1 MGCSWAPLGRSGA
14 LLGRSWGSCFFL
26 RIFKNVKK
34 NTKFVIFGDLGLLLG
49 VPQTIRHRFLTLR
62 GSILTL
68 RGMIS
73 RPSHR
78 QTPSPN
84 SSKVLAK
91 SWRSP
96 CENHNQHSVQPK
108 RMNSK
113 RWCGGLASAFSIR
126 RPLRANVLDTY
137 PLIRSARRGL
147 PSPYL
152 SHRPP
157 KAAEVPTLATLVRR
171 WRPLFALLGRSWRAL
186 GRSWPLLGRSWNDM
200 RKSSKNRCQK

>member
-1 MGCSWAPLGRSGA
+1 MVPDSSPERLERPLGTLLDALGAPLGRSWA
-14 LLGRSWGSCFFL
+14 LTFSL
-26 RIFKNVKK
+26 IFSKIYKK
-34 NTKFVIFGDLGLLLG
+34 TAKIVIFRALGLLLG

-113 RWCGGLASAFSIR
+113 RWCGGLASAFSIIYHPAGPGGMR
-126 RPLRANVLDTY
+126 GAIKSAAPLRGVLDACHN
-137 PLIRSARRGL
+137 SA
-147 PSPYL
+147 
-152 SHRPP
+152 
-157 KAAEVPTLATLVRR
+157 
-171 WRPLFALLGRSWRAL
+171 
-186 GRSWPLLGRSWNDM
+186 
-200 RKSSKNRCQK
+200 

>member
-1 MGCSWAPLGRSGA
+1 MREGAQNRREIFPNALQKLDLHVHRFVIDFWTDKRPPERLRKPPGTLLGHSWGSSERSWGA
-14 LLGRSWGSCFFL
+14 LGLLLVALGRSWGAPGPHVFF
-26 RIFKNVKK
+26 RIFKNVQK

-96 CENHNQHSVQPK
+96 GENHNQHSVQPK

-126 RPLRANVLDTY
+126 RPISERCRSTRYISLD
-137 PLIRSARRGL
+137 
-147 PSPYL
+147 
-152 SHRPP
+152 
-157 KAAEVPTLATLVRR
+157 VR
-171 WRPLFALLGRSWRAL
+171 
-186 GRSWPLLGRSWNDM
+186 
-200 RKSSKNRCQK
+200 

>member
-1 MGCSWAPLGRSGA
+1 MVPDSSPERLERPLGTLLDALGAPLGRSWAPLGRSWVPS
-14 LLGRSWGSCFFL
+14 GRSWASHFSGFFFKIYQKNPKID
-26 RIFKNVKK
+26 IFKA
-34 NTKFVIFGDLGLLLG
+34 LGLLLG
-49 VPQTIRHRFLTLR
+49 GPQTIRHRFLTLR

-126 RPLRANVLDTY
+126 RTLRLRRE
-137 PLIRSARRGL
+137 RS
-147 PSPYL
+147 
-152 SHRPP
+152 
-157 KAAEVPTLATLVRR
+157 V
-171 WRPLFALLGRSWRAL
+171 
-186 GRSWPLLGRSWNDM
+186 
-200 RKSSKNRCQK
+200 

>member
-1 MGCSWAPLGRSGA
+1 MSIASLSTFGLTKGLRNASGSLLGLSWAIPGAPRSALGVLLGSSWSLWGALGA
-14 LLGRSWGSCFFL
+14 LLGLMFFSE
-26 RIFKNVKK
+26 FSKNVQK
-34 NTKFVIFGDLGLLLG
+34 NIKFVIFGDLGLLLG
-49 VPQTIRHRFLTLR
+49 GPQTIRHRFFILR
-62 GSILTL
+62 GSILIL

-113 RWCGGLASAFSIR
+113 RWCGGLASAFSI
-126 RPLRANVLDTY
+126 NVET
-137 PLIRSARRGL
+137 
-147 PSPYL
+147 
-152 SHRPP
+152 H
-157 KAAEVPTLATLVRR
+157 
-171 WRPLFALLGRSWRAL
+171 
-186 GRSWPLLGRSWNDM
+186 
-200 RKSSKNRCQK
+200 

>member
-1 MGCSWAPLGRSGA
+1 MREGAQNRREIFPNALQKLDLHVHRFVIDFWTDKRPPERLRKPPGTLLGHSWGSSERSWGA
-14 LLGRSWGSCFFL
+14 LGLLLVALGRSWGAPGPHVFFQIFQKCFKKHNLCHL
-26 RIFKNVKK
+26 RGSW
-34 NTKFVIFGDLGLLLG
+34 TALGS
-49 VPQTIRHRFLTLR
+49 PPDDQTSILTLR

-113 RWCGGLASAFSIR
+113 RWCGGLASAFSIISR
-126 RPLRANVLDTY
+126 NL
-137 PLIRSARRGL
+137 
-147 PSPYL
+147 
-152 SHRPP
+152 
-157 KAAEVPTLATLVRR
+157 LVY
-171 WRPLFALLGRSWRAL
+171 
-186 GRSWPLLGRSWNDM
+186 
-200 RKSSKNRCQK
+200 